1 MKKRYKLITTIASLC
16 LALAMVVFGVYAA
29 TSVEITTGMSGVDF
43 VSNDVFVNIKVEY
56 FWGPEDEEDLFYE
69 NAKTGWAYRTDSWY
83 GTTYDAEERYRPT
96 AATFG
101 SELTAQT
108 VAYTSEKP
116 CACIR
121 ITMSVLE
128 STWYSAYFSIK
139 TLPPTTGGSS
149 KLVDSSNSD
158 VSLMVYLDDDAGT
171 SYTTAN
177 TAVEIPAP
185 EEIETGPHSSYM
197 VYHEVTIIYKR
208 TLRNFST
215 TFGTETCWNSV
226 IKLATTEAGAEA

>member
-29 TSVEITTGMSGVDF
+29 TSVQITTGMSGVYF
-43 VSNDVFVNIKVEY
+43 VSDDVFVDIKVEY

-69 NAKTGWAYRTDSWY
+69 SKTGWAYQTDCWY
-83 GTTYDAEERYRPT
+83 GTTYDADDRYRPT
-96 AATFG
+96 AATFD
-101 SELTAQT
+101 SDLTAQT

-121 ITMSVLE
+121 ITMSVQE
-128 STWYSAYFSIK
+128 NVWDSAYFSIK

-158 VSLMVYLDDDAGT
+158 VSLMVYVDDDEGT

-177 TAVEIPAP
+177 TAVEIPGP
-185 EEIETGPHSSYM
+185 EEIEVGYKDWET